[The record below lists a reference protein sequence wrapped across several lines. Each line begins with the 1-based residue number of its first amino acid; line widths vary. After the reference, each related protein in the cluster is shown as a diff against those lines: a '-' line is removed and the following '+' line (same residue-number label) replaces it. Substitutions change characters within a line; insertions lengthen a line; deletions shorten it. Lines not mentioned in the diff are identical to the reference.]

1 MRHRRSAS
9 VIAAAAL
16 LLSSGHLA
24 AELLPGVGTL
34 DRRLAVDVRLPPW
47 NAIAKVQTNIATRCT
62 GALVGP
68 DTVITAAHCLYNR
81 RTRTLLGPGS
91 LHVLFGYERGG
102 YFWHAQVV
110 RYVVGDGFDG
120 AEPARHPGA
129 DWARL
134 ELAEA
139 VPPAIEPLEALEGGS
154 RLRKGS
160 RAARLQP
167 GSNSSA
173 DGRYFLSN
181 YRDIDHQRRAAADPR
196 LLGDS
201 RHERQP
207 VAGPA
212 RQSLGGGRHQHR
224 RDRLGE
230 YCASGDSSPG
240 GQVSAPLNFPS
251 VSGRVFRQ
259 DAL

>member
-1 MRHRRSAS
+1 MRHRRPAS

-16 LLSSGHLA
+16 LLASGHLA

-120 AEPARHPGA
+120 AEPGA
-129 DWARL
+129 ASGL
-134 ELAEA
+134 GL
-139 VPPAIEPLEALEGGS
+139 GS
-154 RLRKGS
+154 
-160 RAARLQP
+160 A
-167 GSNSSA
+167 
-173 DGRYFLSN
+173 
-181 YRDIDHQRRAAADPR
+181 
-196 LLGDS
+196 
-201 RHERQP
+201 
-207 VAGPA
+207 PA
-212 RQSLGGGRHQHR
+212 R
-224 RDRLGE
+224 
-230 YCASGDSSPG
+230 
-240 GQVSAPLNFPS
+240 
-251 VSGRVFRQ
+251 
-259 DAL
+259 

>member
-120 AEPARHPGA
+120 AEPVRHPGS

-139 VPPAIEPLEALEGGS
+139 VPPAIEPLRLSKEVPVSGNDVALPGYNQDRIHRLMADTS
-154 RLRKGS
+154 RRITGIS
-160 RAARLQP
+160 IIS
-167 GSNSSA
+167 GE
-173 DGRYFLSN
+173 
-181 YRDIDHQRRAAADPR
+181 R
-196 LLGDS
+196 LLTHDCSATRGTSGGPLLARRGDHWEAVDINIAVTAS
-201 RHERQP
+201 ANIALP
-207 VAGPA
+207 VTALPEA
-212 RQSLGGGRHQHR
+212 R
-224 RDRLGE
+224 
-230 YCASGDSSPG
+230 
-240 GQVSAPLNFPS
+240 
-251 VSGRVFRQ
+251 
-259 DAL
+259 

>member
-120 AEPARHPGA
+120 AEPVRHPGS

-139 VPPAIEPLEALEGGS
+139 VPPAIEPLRLSKEVPVSGNDVALPGYNQDRIHRLMADTS
-154 RLRKGS
+154 RRITGIS
-160 RAARLQP
+160 IIS
-167 GSNSSA
+167 GE
-173 DGRYFLSN
+173 
-181 YRDIDHQRRAAADPR
+181 R
-196 LLGDS
+196 LLTHDCSATRGTSGGPLLARRGDHWEAVGINIAVTAS
-201 RHERQP
+201 ANIALP
-207 VAGPA
+207 VTALPEA
-212 RQSLGGGRHQHR
+212 R
-224 RDRLGE
+224 
-230 YCASGDSSPG
+230 
-240 GQVSAPLNFPS
+240 
-251 VSGRVFRQ
+251 
-259 DAL
+259 